1 MATATNS
8 PDLDVT
14 KGAVDEPTAPAATH
28 GLVSP
33 VVQKWID
40 EGKNDPDAL
49 WGRAANELHWFRKW
63 DRVLEWTPPT
73 FKWFVGAQTNL
84 AYNALDYH
92 VKRGWGGH
100 AALVY
105 LNERGERRTY
115 TYAHLLQIGRAHV

>member
-1 MATATNS
+1 MAVATNAS
-8 PDLDVT
+8 EPLDIT
-14 KGAVDEPTAPAATH
+14 KGSVDQPTAHAASH

-49 WGRAANELHWFRKW
+49 WERAANELHWFRKW

-105 LNERGERRTY
+105 HVKRGWGE
-115 TYAHLLQIGRAHV
+115 IGRAHV